1 MTAWGNGHL
10 SFTGVCRQFR
20 VVVRNELWC
29 CVTVVNRLSLSE
41 FCLRRSP
48 LSSRLN
54 FTLRWA
60 SPGLCGRAAA
70 SDGGFL
76 SSVSVVNLFCSSSS
90 TDTLWSFYFPLHR
103 ALFPSCW
110 GLWPDVS
117 PRTLLARFIEVW
129 SALRILN
136 WWEFVGTQTPAAREK
151 SALSLA
157 ATVSLI
163 WD

>member
-1 MTAWGNGHL
+1 MTAWGNWLL

-29 CVTVVNRLSLSE
+29 VTVVNRLSLSE
-41 FCLRRSP
+41 FCLRSP
-48 LSSRLN
+48 LFSRLN

-60 SPGLCGRAAA
+60 SPGLCCRAAA
-70 SDGGFL
+70 SDGGFPP
-76 SSVSVVNLFCSSSS
+76 SVSVVNLFCGSSS
-90 TDTLWSFYFPLHR
+90 TDTLWSFSFPLHR
-103 ALFPSCW
+103 ALFPSRW

-117 PRTLLARFIEVW
+117 PRTLLPGFIEVR
-129 SALRILN
+129 SVLRILN